1 MDFPIPPS
9 FWWSTDTILTLTF
22 NIPRFLFNPHI
33 TSSRIHMSVL
43 QYFPLF
49 QKLPSPFSPPALAR
63 FSITMSFSL
72 LCKPPAQKCVE
83 KHESAPEIYKAS
95 VRKLFGKISMRKTVK
110 RALES
115 QLLLLVL
122 PRLPLGKKRLPV
134 DNISI
139 NLPLLLFSIS
149 KERINT
155 GPTFLSDTL
164 VFGKKHFFAA

>member
-1 MDFPIPPS
+1 MDAQDPS
-9 FWWSTDTILTLTF
+9 SILTS
-22 NIPRFLFNPHI
+22 PPQGS
-33 TSSRIHMSVL
+33 TSSVL

-83 KHESAPEIYKAS
+83 KHESAPKIYKTS
-95 VRKLFGKISMRKTVK
+95 VRKLFGKISMRTTVK

-139 NLPLLLFSIS
+139 NLPFLLFSIS
-149 KERINT
+149 KERVNT
-155 GPTFLSDTL
+155 GRTFLSDML
-164 VFGKKHFFAA
+164 VLGKYKM